1 MTQKRPRIR
10 WLLYAALL
18 LLATLLLLGD
28 WNWFRPLVER
38 QASAALGRPV
48 SVRSLDV
55 DLGRHPLIVLDGIAV
70 ANPDGFPADSR
81 MASIERLAIR
91 INPWRLWHREIRLLD
106 IQIDKPDADLYAGPD
121 GKPNWQLPPSEK
133 SEGGRPWA
141 LEIDRLEIRNGH
153 ARIKEPRLHADFEIR
168 VGTEDAADGEP
179 RLHAEASGTYNAAP
193 ITAHFIGGSLLG
205 LRQPERPYP
214 VRLSV
219 VNGATRVMLKGTLLQ
234 PTKFGGAQLDL
245 QLNGDT
251 LADLYPLTGV
261 PLPPTAAYSLQ
272 GHLDYEQG
280 RVRFRDFHG
289 RVGQSDLSGTLAVDL
304 SGERRLV
311 TADMRSS
318 KVVLADL
325 GGFVGVTPG
334 KAGAETESEEQ
345 KAQRAQAQA
354 RERVL
359 PDKPINLPKLRA
371 ADLDIKYRADRIE
384 SDLPF
389 DGLSA
394 HLVSR
399 EGELQLKPLQFR
411 IGEGRIAGNIELDG
425 RSDVVHVV
433 GDIDFR
439 RIDLKRLVRDNP
451 ALSGTGLIGGS
462 ARIDSY
468 GNSTAQILG
477 SGDGELKLYM
487 NRGHLSALLVNLAG
501 LEFGKALLSALGLP
515 SETDVRCAVADL
527 GMKEGL
533 LETRLLLVD
542 TGEANILG
550 DGSISLREETL
561 DYRIHTKPKRIG
573 LASLRAPINI
583 GGTFA
588 APSIRPDWDRLAIK
602 GGAAIALGALVGPLA
617 ALLPTVELG
626 LGEDNDCKALVDE
639 LKAQAANLPAE
650 MKQEGKAA
658 AAKKPAAAEP
668 KKAEP
673 SKAEAKKP

>member
-1 MTQKRPRIR
+1 M
-10 WLLYAALL
+10 LYAVLL

-28 WNWFRPLVER
+28 WNWFRPLLER

-48 SVRSLDV
+48 SVRNLDV
-55 DLGRHPLIVLDGIAV
+55 ELGRHPLIVIDGIAV
-70 ANPDGFPADSR
+70 ANPQGFPADSR
-81 MASIERLAIR
+81 MASVERLAIR

-106 IQIDKPDADLYAGPD
+106 IQIDKPDADLHPGPD
-121 GKPNWQLPPSEK
+121 GKPNWQLPERKK
-133 SEGGRPWA
+133 SEESGRPWA
-141 LEIDRLEIRNGH
+141 LEIDRLEIRQGH
-153 ARIKEPRLHADFEIR
+153 ARIKEPRLRADFEIR
-168 VGTEDAADGEP
+168 VGTEESADGEP

-193 ITAHFIGGSLLG
+193 ITANFVGGSLLG

-219 VNGATRVMLKGTLLQ
+219 VNGATRVLLKGTLLQ

-245 QLNGDT
+245 KLDGDT

-261 PLPPTAAYSLQ
+261 PLPPTAAYALQ
-272 GHLDYEQG
+272 GRLDYEQG
-280 RVRFRDFHG
+280 RVRFRDFQG
-289 RVGQSDLSGTLAVDL
+289 RVGQSDLSGNLAVDL
-304 SGERRLV
+304 NGQRRLV
-311 TADMRSS
+311 TADMHSA

-325 GGFVGVTPG
+325 GGFVGATPG
-334 KAGAETESEEQ
+334 QAGAETESAEQ
-345 KAQRAQAQA
+345 KEQRAQAQA
-354 RERVL
+354 RDRVL

-394 HLVSR
+394 HLLSR
-399 EGELQLKPLQFR
+399 EGELQLKPLQFK

-433 GDIDFR
+433 GDVDFR

-451 ALSGTGLIGGS
+451 ALNGTGLIGGS

-477 SGDGELKLYM
+477 SGDGELRLYM

-515 SETDVRCAVADL
+515 SETDVRCAIADL
-527 GMKEGL
+527 GLKEGL

-561 DYRIHTKPKRIG
+561 GYRVHTKPKRIG

-588 APSIRPDWDRLAIK
+588 SPSIRPDWDRLAIK

-639 LKAQAANLPAE
+639 IKSEAANLPAE
-650 MKQEGKAA
+650 MKKDDKAA
-658 AAKKPAAAEP
+658 AEQKPAATPPKKSEP
-668 KKAEP
+668 KKP
-673 SKAEAKKP
+673 

>member
-1 MTQKRPRIR
+1 M
-10 WLLYAALL
+10 LYAVLL

-28 WNWFRPLVER
+28 WNWFRPLLER

-48 SVRSLDV
+48 SVRNLDV
-55 DLGRHPLIVLDGIAV
+55 ELGRHPLIVIDGIAV
-70 ANPDGFPADSR
+70 ANPQGFPADSR
-81 MASIERLAIR
+81 MASVERLAIR

-106 IQIDKPDADLYAGPD
+106 IQIDKPDADLHPGPD
-121 GKPNWQLPPSEK
+121 GKPNWQLPERKK
-133 SEGGRPWA
+133 SEESGRPWA
-141 LEIDRLEIRNGH
+141 LEIDRLEIRQGH
-153 ARIKEPRLHADFEIR
+153 ARIKEPRLRADFEIR
-168 VGTEDAADGEP
+168 VGTEESADGEP

-193 ITAHFIGGSLLG
+193 ITANFVGGSLLG

-219 VNGATRVMLKGTLLQ
+219 VNGATRVLLKGTLLQ

-245 QLNGDT
+245 KLDGDT

-261 PLPPTAAYSLQ
+261 PLPPTAAYVLQ
-272 GHLDYEQG
+272 GRLDYEQG
-280 RVRFRDFHG
+280 RVRFRDFRG
-289 RVGQSDLSGTLAVDL
+289 RVGQSDLSGNLAVDL
-304 SGERRLV
+304 NGQRRLV
-311 TADMRSS
+311 AADMHSA

-325 GGFVGVTPG
+325 GGFVGATPG
-334 KAGAETESEEQ
+334 KAGAETESAEQ
-345 KAQRAQAQA
+345 KEQRAQAQA
-354 RERVL
+354 RDRVL

-394 HLVSR
+394 HLLSR
-399 EGELQLKPLQFR
+399 EGELQLKPLQFK

-425 RSDVVHVV
+425 RSDVMHVV
-433 GDIDFR
+433 GDVDFR

-451 ALSGTGLIGGS
+451 ALNGTGLIGGS

-477 SGDGELKLYM
+477 SGDGELRLYM

-515 SETDVRCAVADL
+515 SETDVRCAIADL
-527 GMKEGL
+527 GLKEGL

-561 DYRIHTKPKRIG
+561 DYRVHTKPKRIG

-588 APSIRPDWDRLAIK
+588 SPSIRPDWDRLAIK

-639 LKAQAANLPAE
+639 IKSEAANLPAE
-650 MKQEGKAA
+650 MKKDDKAA
-658 AAKKPAAAEP
+658 AEQKPAATPPKKSEP
-668 KKAEP
+668 KKP
-673 SKAEAKKP
+673 